1 MNCARFSNVMFA
13 LAIALAAAGCG
24 DASSGGGTFITAV
37 PTNDPLYGD
46 QWHLKNTGQGG
57 GTAGEDANVEPV
69 WSSGRKGEGI
79 RIAIVDGGLEIA
91 HEDLQ
96 ANVVAGASHNYLH
109 AANSCVAPCSPNGL
123 GTTDPAPTAADDH
136 HGTAV
141 AGVAAARDLN
151 NLGGRGAAPRAQLV
165 GYNLIA
171 SGGNVTSNEAD
182 AMTRNA
188 ALVHVSNNSWGAD
201 DDGQLH
207 ASSSLWKT
215 AIGTGLTTGRGGR
228 GTIYVWSAGN
238 GGPTV
243 DNSNYDG
250 RANYRGVIATCAV
263 GDDGKKADYSE
274 EGANLWVCAPSRGRA
289 NHGITTTD
297 RTGSQGSNQTGA
309 SPNISNTNYT
319 NDFNGTSSSAPL
331 LSGVVALMLQA
342 NPNLGWRDVRLILA
356 ETARK
361 NDPTDSDWRVN
372 GAGRN
377 INHKY
382 GFGVVDAQAA
392 VTRALTW
399 TNVGAEQTFPTAL
412 RSPNLPIPDNDATGV
427 SDAMTVSGSGIA
439 QIEWI
444 EIPFSAADHTRHGD
458 LELTL
463 TNNMTGVSSGLAKT
477 HLCGQLDNAG
487 QFVQE
492 PCSSTYNSWVFGSA
506 RHLGEA
512 ADGTWTLTVK
522 DLATGDTGT
531 FQSWKLT
538 FYGR

>member
-1 MNCARFSNVMFA
+1 MNCARFSNVMLA
-13 LAIALAAAGCG
+13 LTIALAAAGCG
-24 DASSGGGTFITAV
+24 DASSGGGAFITSV

-79 RIAIVDGGLEIA
+79 RIAIVDVGLEIA

-96 ANVVAGASHNYLH
+96 TNVVAGASYNYLH
-109 AANSCVAPCSPNGL
+109 AANGCVAPCSPNGL
-123 GTTDPAPTAADDH
+123 GPTDPAPTAADDN

-151 NLGGRGAAPRAQLV
+151 NLGGRGAGPRAQLV
-165 GYNLIA
+165 GYNLFA
-171 SGGNVTSNEAD
+171 TGETSNEAD

-201 DDGQLH
+201 DDGQIH

-215 AIGTGLTTGRGGR
+215 AIETGLATGRGSR

-238 GGPTV
+238 GGRTV
-243 DNSNYDG
+243 DNANYDG
-250 RANYRGVIATCAV
+250 RANYRGVIAVCAV

-274 EGANLWVCAPSRGRA
+274 EGANLWVCAPSMGRA

-297 RTGSQGSNQTGA
+297 RTGSQGYNQTGA

-319 NDFNGTSSSAPL
+319 NDFSGTSSAAPL
-331 LSGVVALMLQA
+331 ASGVVALMLQA
-342 NPNLGWRDVRLILA
+342 NPNLGWRDLRLILA

-361 NDPTDSDWRVN
+361 NDPTDSDWTVN

-399 TNVGAEQTFPTAL
+399 TNVGVQQTFTTPI
-412 RSPNLPIPDNDATGV
+412 RSPNLPIPDNNSTGV
-427 SDAMTVSGSGIA
+427 SDSMTVSGSGIA

-444 EIPFSAADHTRHGD
+444 EITFSATDHTRHGD
-458 LELTL
+458 LEVTL
-463 TNNMTGVSSGLAKT
+463 TNNSTGTVSVLSQQHSAT
-477 HLCGQLDNAG
+477 NT
-487 QFVQE
+487 
-492 PCSSTYNSWVFGSA
+492 PYTNWVFSSA

-522 DLATGDTGT
+522 DRATGDTGT